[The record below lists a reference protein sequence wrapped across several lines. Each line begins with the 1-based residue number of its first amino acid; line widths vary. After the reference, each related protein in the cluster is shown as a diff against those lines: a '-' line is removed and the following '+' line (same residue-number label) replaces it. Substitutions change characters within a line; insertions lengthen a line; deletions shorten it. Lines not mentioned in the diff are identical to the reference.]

1 MARINLLPWR
11 SVERE
16 RRNKEFI
23 TLVVAVTLLA
33 LLAAFAAWG
42 YFNNELQDQRD
53 ANALI
58 QQENT
63 RLDTALVEIDTLE
76 QRRED
81 IISRMQV
88 IQDLQGRR
96 PVPVRLWDDI
106 AKAIPPALYLNNIK
120 REGDL
125 ITLTGLA
132 DNPNIVSSLI
142 RNLDSSQWMGDSAV
156 RNIQKNISAYESTT
170 EPTQTVTTGA
180 GGTSRP
186 IYPEDS
192 YVQFVITT
200 QVQSQAAADETT
212 TDTPATDTAATETP
226 VTEAPVTD
234 SVVESGDAS

>member
-11 SVERE
+11 SEERE

-33 LLAAFAAWG
+33 LLTVFATWS
-42 YFNNELQDQRD
+42 YFDNELEEQQD

-58 QQENT
+58 EQENA
-63 RLDTALVEIDTLE
+63 RLDSVLTEIDSLE

-96 PVPVRLWDDI
+96 PVPVRLWDDL
-106 AKAIPPALYLNNIK
+106 ANAIPPALYLNNLK

-132 DNPNIVSSLI
+132 DNPNVVSNLI
-142 RNLDSSQWMGDSAV
+142 RNLDASQWMGNSAV
-156 RNIQKNISAYESTT
+156 RNIQQNISAYEPAPALSG
-170 EPTQTVTTGA
+170 TVTTGQQP
-180 GGTSRP
+180 RP

-200 QVQSQAAADETT
+200 QVQLVADQ
-212 TDTPATDTAATETP
+212 TDDA
-226 VTEAPVTD
+226 
-234 SVVESGDAS
+234 GDAL

>member
-11 SVERE
+11 QEERA

-23 TLVVAVTLLA
+23 ALVVAVTLLS
-33 LLAAFAAWG
+33 LLAAFATWS
-42 YFNNELQDQRD
+42 YFNNELAEQLD

-58 QQENT
+58 EQENA
-63 RLDTALVEIDTLE
+63 RLDKALVEIDSLE

-96 PVPVRLWDDI
+96 PVPVRLWDDL
-106 AKAIPPALYLNNIK
+106 AKAIPPALYLNNLK

-125 ITLTGLA
+125 LTLTGLA
-132 DNPNIVSSLI
+132 DNPNVVSSLI
-142 RNLDSSQWMGDSAV
+142 RNLDSSKWMGNSAV
-156 RNIQKNISAYESTT
+156 SNIQQNITAYQAAPVLES
-170 EPTQTVTTGA
+170 TVTTPGEQP
-180 GGTSRP
+180 RP

-200 QVQSQAAADETT
+200 KVQSETAVPVEGADGAIVPGGEL
-212 TDTPATDTAATETP
+212 
-226 VTEAPVTD
+226 
-234 SVVESGDAS
+234 

>member
-11 SVERE
+11 QEERE
-16 RRNKEFI
+16 RSNKEFI

-33 LLAAFAAWG
+33 LLSAFATWS
-42 YFNNELQDQRD
+42 YFNNELDEQRD

-58 QQENT
+58 EQENV
-63 RLDTALVEIDTLE
+63 RLDTVLTEIDSLE

-96 PVPVRLWDDI
+96 PIPVRLWDDI
-106 AKAIPPALYLNNIK
+106 AKAIPSALYLNNLK

-125 ITLTGLA
+125 LTLTGLA
-132 DNPNIVSSLI
+132 DNPNVVSSLI
-142 RNLDSSQWMGDSAV
+142 RNLDSSKWMDNSAV
-156 RNIQKNISAYESTT
+156 RNIQQNITAYQPAPALNE
-170 EPTQTVTTGA
+170 TVTTGKQP
-180 GGTSRP
+180 RP

-200 QVQSQAAADETT
+200 QVRSESTNPDEG
-212 TDTPATDTAATETP
+212 A
-226 VTEAPVTD
+226 
-234 SVVESGDAS
+234 ESGGEL

>member
-11 SVERE
+11 SEERE

-33 LLAAFAAWG
+33 LVAAFAAWS
-42 YFNNELQDQRD
+42 YFNNELEEQRD

-58 QQENT
+58 EQENG
-63 RLDTALVEIDTLE
+63 RLDAVLVEIDGLE

-106 AKAIPPALYLNNIK
+106 AKSIPPALYLNNFK

-125 ITLTGLA
+125 LTLTGLA
-132 DNPNIVSSLI
+132 DNPNVVSSLI
-142 RNLDSSQWMGDSAV
+142 RNLDSSEWMGNSAV
-156 RNIQKNISAYESTT
+156 SNIQQNITAYETAPTLT
-170 EPTQTVTTGA
+170 EPTVA
-180 GGTSRP
+180 GETPRP

-192 YVQFVITT
+192 YVQFVVTT
-200 QVQSQAAADETT
+200 KVQS
-212 TDTPATDTAATETP
+212 DTEVPEDG
-226 VTEAPVTD
+226 VIAPVA
-234 SVVESGDAS
+234 GGNL